1 MLLRSLAVNP
11 TPRVISASVA
21 MTGRDISSADYTH
34 WVVDT
39 AAQTITLPTPIK
51 DLAGK
56 FQAIV
61 NASSGICTLSGAFA
75 GGASS
80 AVMEAKDN
88 CLLVCLPT
96 ASGTFKWCAIGLSAP
111 LTGITETVQDIIGTM
126 CTSNTETNIS
136 VTYDD
141 ATGKLN
147 FSVSGVE
154 TADSLGTLI
163 AGATAKATPIDA
175 DLFVVADTAD
185 TNDAKKVTVA
195 QARSVLLAADPLG
208 SVVNGLSAKVT
219 PIDADLLLLADTAD
233 TNDAKKLTF
242 ANARTAL
249 LAADPLGGVINGLS
263 GKTTPIDADMFIIA
277 DSADTNDAK
286 KVTGANLKTYI
297 GTPVKA
303 SGAEINAGSDDA
315 KFVTA
320 KAIADSE
327 LVAVMNS
334 VNWQDWAPTIASV
347 PATDTLVA
355 RYQRI
360 GQSVRGYIDA
370 RGSDGDGWTPSTISL
385 PVAALDVNAEIPI
398 RAYQSVNGAK
408 PTDMLGVIDAETNLR
423 IEFYDAAAC
432 TDTQAWWIKIWFEYE
447 VAAS

>member
-1 MLLRSLAVNP
+1 MLFKSLVVNP
-11 TPRVISASVA
+11 TPRVISASVS
-21 MTGRDISSADYTH
+21 MTGRDINSADYTH

-56 FQAIV
+56 FQGIV

-80 AVMEAKDN
+80 AVMESRDN

-96 ASGTFKWCAIGLSAP
+96 SSGTYKWCAIGLSSP
-111 LTGITETVQDIIGTM
+111 LTGITETIQDVIGAM
-126 CTSNTETNIS
+126 CTGNTETNIA
-136 VTYDD
+136 VTYNDT
-141 ATGKLN
+141 TGKLD
-147 FSVSGVE
+147 FVVSGVE

-163 AGATAKATPIDA
+163 AGATAKSTPIDA
-175 DLFVVADTAD
+175 DLFVIADTAD

-195 QARSVLLAADPLG
+195 EARTALLAADPLGTVVAGLSAKATPIDADLLLVADTADTNDAKKSTVAQLRSVLLAADPLG
-208 SVVNGLSAKVT
+208 SVVNGLT
-219 PIDADLLLLADTAD
+219 
-233 TNDAKKLTF
+233 
-242 ANARTAL
+242 
-249 LAADPLGGVINGLS
+249 
-263 GKTTPIDADMFIIA
+263 GKATPIDADMFMIA

-286 KVTGANLKTYI
+286 KVTGAELKTFI

-303 SGAEINAGSDDA
+303 SGAEINAGTDDA

-320 KAIADSE
+320 KAITDSE
-327 LVAVMNS
+327 LVALLNS

-347 PATDTLVA
+347 PATDSVVA

-360 GQSVRGYIDA
+360 GQSVRGYIDV
-370 RGSDGDGWTPSTISL
+370 RGSDGDGWTPSTITL
-385 PVAALDVNAEIPI
+385 PVAAQDVNAEIPI
-398 RAYQSVNGAK
+398 RAYQSVNGAT

-423 IEFYDAAAC
+423 IEFYNAAAC

-447 VAAS
+447 VAAA